1 MYTESLDK
9 LLINYPFACRIQKC
23 AVRQL
28 HSSPIPP
35 IKSFACPC
43 ELSCLPLT
51 ISFLQSPLCLL
62 YPSFPLSFSSPSPS
76 LPLSLS
82 SPLPLSLSPSLPL
95 SLSSP
100 LPLFPSPSLPSPS
113 LPLSLSSLSLS
124 SPLPLLP
131 SSPLLSLSQ
140 LVQYIAWSIASIGI
154 NIVIVLVYQNVGLL
168 AGVSVR

>member
-51 ISFLQSPLCLL
+51 ISFLQSPLCC
-62 YPSFPLSFSSPSPS
+62 FIPLFPSPS
-76 LPLSLS
+76 LP
-82 SPLPLSLSPSLPL
+82 PLPLALPSPSSPLPL

-100 LPLFPSPSLPSPS
+100 LPLFPSPS